1 MKGEDS
7 MTDKDLQINGEG
19 TGNNGPIVLEVN
31 LSEGKIKEIKVKESQ
46 ETETMAKPVFEELSD
61 AIISQQKMDVDS
73 VSGATVTSQGFLDAV
88 KDAIEKSELNLD
100 TFLGAGEESK
110 EKEEKAMQTDVLV
123 VGTGGAGLAAA
134 ISASDQGADV
144 IVLEKL
150 AVLGGST
157 ALSGGGIAATG
168 TKFQKERDIEDKKE
182 DWLETW
188 KERQVSTNPDG
199 MYPDYDVVEKLMDD
213 FVVTT
218 EWLSDEVGH
227 HYRNV
232 YGLGVDPTPRIHD
245 PEEVGDGLVMG
256 QALIYNLE
264 QYLKEAN
271 VPILTETKALEFI
284 YDKSDKIA
292 GIKAESK
299 DNILNIEAKKVI
311 LATGGFAKNEE
322 MLEEYIPEFQGSSK
336 LSAATVGATGEGI
349 KLALEEGADMYEE
362 SWVIGLG
369 IVDFVAPSAIGNL
382 AFDFSN
388 VYVNDKGERFMNE
401 ADHYAIVTNHVAAQD
416 HPYLLLDSNEVKA
429 DYIEKLNEKL
439 DSGEVFK
446 GETLEEL
453 AEAIDIPADT
463 LQKTIEAY
471 NNGDEEYNKDE
482 EFLTPIEEA
491 PYYAV
496 KIYPMTMGTFSG
508 VKTDEHFNVLNQQ
521 AKPIPNLYAVGE
533 AANKI
538 IYNQVY
544 MSGSAVQFALTSG
557 RLSGEHAAKNI

>member
-1 MKGEDS
+1 
-7 MTDKDLQINGEG
+7 MTKKYSQVNGEG
-19 TGNNGPIVLEVN
+19 MGNNGRIVLEVS
-31 LSEGKIKEIKVKESQ
+31 LADGKIDEINVKESQ
-46 ETETMAKPVFEELSD
+46 ETETMAKPVFEELKNS
-61 AIISQQKMDVDS
+61 IISKQKVDVDS

-88 KDAIEKSELNLD
+88 KDALEKSELDID
-100 TFLGAGEESK
+100 TFLGGKEERQ
-110 EKEEKAMQTDVLV
+110 EKEDKTMKTDVLV
-123 VGTGGAGLAAA
+123 IGTGGAGLAAA
-134 ISASDQGADV
+134 VSASNEGADV

-168 TKFQKERDIEDKKE
+168 TKFQEERGIEDSKE

-188 KERQVSTNPDG
+188 KERQASSNPDG
-199 MYPDYDVVEKLMDD
+199 MYPDYDVVEELMDE
-213 FVVTT
+213 FVETT

-264 QYLKEAN
+264 QYLKKAN
-271 VPILTETKALEFI
+271 DPILTETQAVEFI

-292 GIKAESK
+292 GVKAESK
-299 DNILNIEAKKVI
+299 DSILNIEAKKVI

-322 MLEEYIPEFQGSSK
+322 MLEEYIPEFAGSSE
-336 LSAATVGATGEGI
+336 LSAATVGATGDGI
-349 KLALEEGADMYEE
+349 QLALDASAMMYEE
-362 SWVIGLG
+362 PWIIGLG

-382 AFDFSN
+382 AFNFSN
-388 VYVNDKGERFMNE
+388 VYVNEKGERFMNE
-401 ADHYAIVTNHVAAQD
+401 ADHYAIVTNHVAAQER
-416 HPYLLLDSNEVKA
+416 PYLILDSNEA
-429 DYIEKLNEKL
+429 NTDYIEKVNEKM

-446 GETLEEL
+446 ADTLEEL
-453 AEAIDIPADT
+453 AKAIDVPAGT
-463 LQKTIEAY
+463 LRKTIEAY
-471 NNGDEEYNKDE
+471 NKGDEEYGKDE
-482 EFLTPIEEA
+482 EFLTPIQEA

-508 VKTDEHFNVLNQQ
+508 VKTDENFNVLDQQ
-521 AKPIPNLYAVGE
+521 GKAIPNLYAVGE
-533 AANKI
+533 TANKI
-538 IYNQVY
+538 LYNQVY

-557 RLSGEHAAKNI
+557 RLSGEHAAQNI